1 MRGNCNSKEKG
12 LGATKATL
20 NLKTEE
26 GLESLESTLHSGI
39 FFLPCLFL
47 LCFHSYLS
55 THEG

>member
-20 NLKTEE
+20 NIKTEE

-39 FFLPCLFL
+39 LFSAL
-47 LCFHSYLS
+47 FISFMLS
-55 THEG
+55 FIS